1 MFLSVSVLVFILVI
15 AFLLGMVTSLI
26 IAVNA
31 LGRGRRE

>member
-1 MFLSVSVLVFILVI
+1 MFLSLSAFLFILVI